1 MLFKKKYF
9 FIIFTLLI
17 IVSSIFYFNQIN
29 KEKTLYF
36 YAHKEMKIIVD
47 KYEKENPNINI
58 KLIPLESEDDS
69 RLKFI
74 LSSLKNQNKQVD
86 IIDTDVIW
94 TNILANNDLIHPL
107 DHYFSNE
114 YLDRFLSP
122 SLKANIIDSK
132 LYGIPYRTD
141 TGILYYRKDLLNKY
155 DQKVPKTYEEL
166 IEISKTIQKNEDI
179 YGYGGSWNNYEG
191 LTCNALEIFWSYGG
205 KIELKNKKIIFNT
218 KQNIKA
224 LKTMKKLINK
234 NIAHPEILN
243 FYSGNLRKEF
253 LNGNLIFMRDWPTGW
268 EKIEES
274 NLKDKVGIKFLPYGA
289 LTGENKGT
297 LGGWQLMVSKKSKYK
312 DEAIDFIKFFV
323 SYNVNKEFIINK
335 TYLPV
340 QKKLYNDKDVIK
352 KMPFIKRNIALFS
365 NSKSRP
371 AINNYENFSKLFT
384 DYLTQYLKSNITI
397 SELIEKIENISIK

>member
-9 FIIFTLLI
+9 FIVLTFIIIFST
-17 IVSSIFYFNQIN
+17 IFYFNQKN

-36 YAHKEMKIIVD
+36 YAHPEMQKIVN

-58 KLIPLESEDDS
+58 KLIPLESENDS
-69 RLKFI
+69 RLQYI
-74 LSSLKNQNKQVD
+74 LSELKNENKQVD

-94 TNILANNDLIHPL
+94 THILAENDLIHPL
-107 DHYFSNE
+107 DHYFSNK

-155 DQKVPKTYEEL
+155 NQKVPKTYEEL
-166 IEISKTIQKNEDI
+166 IEISKVIQSKEDI

-205 KIELKNKKIIFNT
+205 EINFENNKIIFNK

-224 LKTMKKLINK
+224 LKTMKKLVNQ

-243 FYSGNLRKEF
+243 FYSGDLRKEF
-253 LNGNLIFMRDWPTGW
+253 LKGNLVFMRDWPTGW
-268 EKIEES
+268 EKIQES
-274 NLKDKVGIKFLPYGA
+274 SLKENVGITFLPYGS
-289 LTGENKGT
+289 LTGENKGS
-297 LGGWQLMVSKKSKYK
+297 LGGWQLTVSKKSNYK

-323 SYNVNKEFIINK
+323 SYNVNKDFIINK
-335 TYLPV
+335 SYLPV
-340 QKKLYNDKDVIK
+340 QKKHFDDKDVVK

-371 AINNYENFSKLFT
+371 TINNYENFSKLFT
-384 DYLTQYLKSNITI
+384 NYLTEYLKNKIDLSK
-397 SELIEKIENISIK
+397 LIKKMETISIK